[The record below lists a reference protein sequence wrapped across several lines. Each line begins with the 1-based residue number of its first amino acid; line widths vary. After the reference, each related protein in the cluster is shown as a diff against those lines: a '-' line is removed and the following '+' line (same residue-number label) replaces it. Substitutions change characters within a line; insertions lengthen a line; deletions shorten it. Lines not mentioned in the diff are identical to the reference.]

1 MDEKA
6 QLRARLKAQIVEVL
20 NLEGV
25 QPADI
30 DDMAPLFGDEGLGLD
45 SIDALELTLL
55 LEREYACKIQDA
67 EQGKQVLRSV
77 ESMAAYIEA
86 GQK

>member
-6 QLRARLKAQIVEVL
+6 QLRQQLKAQIVAAL

-25 QPADI
+25 QPGDI
-30 DDMAPLFGDEGLGLD
+30 EDTAALFGDGGLGLD

-55 LEREYACKIQDA
+55 LEREYACKIRDA
-67 EQGKQVLRSV
+67 EQGKLVLRSV
-77 ESMAAYIEA
+77 ESMASYIEA
-86 GQK
+86 ERK